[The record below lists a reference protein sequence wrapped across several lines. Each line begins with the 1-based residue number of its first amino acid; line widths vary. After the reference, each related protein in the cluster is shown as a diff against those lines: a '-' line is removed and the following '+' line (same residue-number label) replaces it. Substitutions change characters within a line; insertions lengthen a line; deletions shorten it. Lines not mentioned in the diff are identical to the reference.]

1 MAGPVGAEMR
11 AIAYSRYGHSD
22 VLEFVDLPVPKV
34 GPDSV
39 LVAVR
44 AASVNPVDWK
54 VREGHLDGLL
64 DATFPVVPGWD
75 VAGVVERV
83 GLDTPEL
90 QVGDE
95 VYGYVR
101 KDWLHGGTF
110 AQYVAAPVRT
120 LARKPAS
127 ATFEEAAAVPLAG
140 LTAFQTIGRAGV
152 TAGQTVLVHAAAG
165 GVGQFA
171 VQIAVARG
179 ARVIGTASP
188 RNHEHLRALGAQPV
202 AYGDGLAAAVR
213 ELAPDGVDVVL
224 DYGSDDLVTTTRAL
238 LRPGGTVA
246 SIVDAAARDE
256 LGGHYVWVRPS
267 SEDLT
272 ALAELIDAGR
282 VRVDVAEVF
291 DLADAAAAHE
301 ASQSQHVRGKVV
313 VRV

>member
-1 MAGPVGAEMR
+1 MR
-11 AIAYSRYGHSD
+11 AIAYSKYGHSD
-22 VLEFVDLPVPKV
+22 VLELVDLPVPKV

-44 AASVNPVDWK
+44 AVSVNPVDWK
-54 VREGHLDGLL
+54 VREGYLDGLM
-64 DATFPVVPGWD
+64 DTTFPVVPGWD

-90 QVGDE
+90 SVGDE

-101 KDWLHGGTF
+101 KDWMHGGTF

-120 LARKPAS
+120 LARKPATLS
-127 ATFEEAAAVPLAG
+127 FEEAAAVPLAG
-140 LTAFQTIGRAGV
+140 LTAFQTIERAGV
-152 TAGQTVLVHAAAG
+152 REGQTVLVHAAAG

-171 VQIAVARG
+171 VQIAAARG
-179 ARVIGTASP
+179 ARVIGTASA
-188 RNHEHLRALGAQPV
+188 RNHEHLSALGAQPV
-202 AYGDGLAAAVR
+202 AYGAGLVDDVR
-213 ELAPDGVDVVL
+213 ALAPDGVDVVL
-224 DYGSDDLVTTTRAL
+224 DYGTDDLVGTTRAL
-238 LRPGGTVA
+238 LRPGGSVA
-246 SIVDAAARDE
+246 SIVDAKARDE

-267 SEDLT
+267 TPDLE
-272 ALAELIDAGR
+272 ALAALIDAGQ

-301 ASQSQHVRGKVV
+301 ASQSLHVRGKVV

>member
-1 MAGPVGAEMR
+1 MR
-11 AIAYSRYGHSD
+11 AIAYSKYGHSD
-22 VLEFVDLPVPKV
+22 VLELVDLPVPKV

-54 VREGHLDGLL
+54 VREGYLDGIV
-64 DATFPVVPGWD
+64 DTTFPVVPGWD

-101 KDWLHGGTF
+101 KDWMHGGTF

-127 ATFEEAAAVPLAG
+127 LSFEEAAAVPLAG
-140 LTAFQTIGRAGV
+140 LTAFQTIERAGV

-171 VQIAVARG
+171 VQIAAARG

-188 RNHEHLRALGAQPV
+188 RNHEHLVALGAEPV
-202 AYGDGLAAAVR
+202 AYGDGLVDAVR
-213 ELAPDGVDVVL
+213 ALAPEGVDGVL
-224 DYGSDDLVTTTRAL
+224 DYGTDDLVGTTKAL
-238 LRPGGTVA
+238 LKPGGAVA
-246 SIVDAAARDE
+246 SIVDAKARDE

-267 SEDLT
+267 TADLDALT
-272 ALAELIDAGR
+272 ALIEAGQ
-282 VRVDVAEVF
+282 VRVDVAQVF